1 MAQYL
6 CEEGEDHSEGLC
18 DVLAVIEVAGL
29 IEYVMKEGLLFE
41 KQPFFHNI
49 KCPNQQF

>member
-1 MAQYL
+1 
-6 CEEGEDHSEGLC
+6 
-18 DVLAVIEVAGL
+18 VAGL

-49 KCPNQQF
+49 KNARINNSDDPGIAFQR